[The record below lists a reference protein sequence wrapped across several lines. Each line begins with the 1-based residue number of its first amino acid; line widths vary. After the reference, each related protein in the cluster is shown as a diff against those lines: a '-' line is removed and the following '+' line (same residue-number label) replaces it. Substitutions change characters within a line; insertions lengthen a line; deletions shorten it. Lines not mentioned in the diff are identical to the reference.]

1 MSALAAFRVRN
12 FRFQWPADLATAWA
26 FEMESI
32 ILGWYVLIET
42 GSVML
47 LTVFGSLQF
56 LGTLVAPMLGI
67 ASDRIGARNLLCLMR
82 AAYAA
87 LAAVMMTMAFSGAI
101 TPIYVLLIAGIM
113 GLVRPSD
120 ISIRSALV
128 AETVPAVE
136 LVSAMSISRTT
147 ADSARVA
154 GALAGAGLL
163 AALGMG
169 PAYVA
174 ICSFYL
180 ASLLLT
186 LRVAPRGG
194 RRAESAHLNPASSPW
209 SEFVETLRY
218 VWAMPHIL
226 AVMCL
231 AFLINVTAFPMLG
244 GLMPYIAK
252 DIFGVGQRG
261 LGYLVASLASGAVL
275 GSLLLSTTGSYIRP
289 ARVMIVFCLAWHGLI
304 LLFSQTTSFTAGM
317 ILLVVTGFMQSLCV
331 VPMGVVLLRST
342 ESRFRGRVM
351 GIRTLVVYG
360 WPLGLMGAGALVTR
374 LGYSATAILFCS
386 TGVILTL
393 MIGAYW
399 WAHLWRLDAPGN
411 SR

>member
-1 MSALAAFRVRN
+1 
-12 FRFQWPADLATAWA
+12 
-26 FEMESI
+26 
-32 ILGWYVLIET
+32 
-42 GSVML
+42 
-47 LTVFGSLQF
+47 
-56 LGTLVAPMLGI
+56 
-67 ASDRIGARNLLCLMR
+67 
-82 AAYAA
+82 
-87 LAAVMMTMAFSGAI
+87 
-101 TPIYVLLIAGIM
+101 
-113 GLVRPSD
+113 
-120 ISIRSALV
+120 
-128 AETVPAVE
+128 
-136 LVSAMSISRTT
+136 
-147 ADSARVA
+147 
-154 GALAGAGLL
+154 
-163 AALGMG
+163 MG

-194 RRAESAHLNPASSPW
+194 RRAESANLHPASSPW

-252 DIFGVGQRG
+252 DIFGVDQRG
-261 LGYLVASLASGAVL
+261 LGYLVASLATGAVL

-374 LGYSATAILFCS
+374 LGYSTTAILFCG
-386 TGVILTL
+386 TGIILTL

-399 WAHLWRLDAPGN
+399 RTHLWRLDAPGN

>member
-1 MSALAAFRVRN
+1 LSALAAFRVRN

-26 FEMESI
+26 FEMETI

-42 GSVML
+42 GSVVL

-82 AAYAA
+82 AAYAV
-87 LAAVMMTMAFSGAI
+87 LAAVMMAMAFSGAI
-101 TPIYVLLIAGIM
+101 TPLYVLLIAGIM

-120 ISIRSALV
+120 IPIRSALV
-128 AETVPAVE
+128 AETIPAVE
-136 LVSAMSISRTT
+136 LVGAMSISRTT
-147 ADSARVA
+147 SDSARVA

-169 PAYVA
+169 PAYIA

-180 ASLLLT
+180 LGMLLT
-186 LRVAPRGG
+186 LGVTPGAG
-194 RRAESAHLNPASSPW
+194 RRAEGANPTLVSSPW
-209 SEFVETLRY
+209 SEFVDTLRY

-252 DIFGVGQRG
+252 DVFGVDQRG
-261 LGYLVASLASGAVL
+261 LGYLVASLATGAVL

-289 ARVMIVFCLAWHGLI
+289 ARMMIVFCLAWHCLI
-304 LLFSQTTSFTAGM
+304 LLFSQTTNFTAGM
-317 ILLVVTGFMQSLCV
+317 ILLLITGFMQSLCV
-331 VPMGVVLLRST
+331 VPMAVVLLRST

-360 WPLGLMGAGALVTR
+360 WPLALMSAGALITR
-374 LGYSATAILFCS
+374 LGYATTAIIYCVSGL
-386 TGVILTL
+386 VLTL
-393 MIGAYW
+393 MVAVYW
-399 WAHLWRLDAPGN
+399 RGHLWRLDAAGN